1 MNEGVP
7 VTAGHKQFVPEQDKS
22 LKPWLNRIFSVDF
35 NIVPEILKRTR
46 KLNQAQS
53 GPPL

>member
-1 MNEGVP
+1 MKAFQLQL
-7 VTAGHKQFVPEQDKS
+7 VTSNLCQNKS
-22 LKPWLNRIFSVDF
+22 FKPWLNRIFSVDF